1 MNNKRTIERIATIA
15 LAAFLVVYFVYQ
27 VAYGITIGSNGTYT
41 IHGAN
46 GTWATFS
53 APPGT
58 TLSNMT
64 IKSEDNPSSMQLGN
78 TTWTM
83 LNGTHSLSAMKFNE
97 QCQQPYEVCM
107 ASFKRI
113 LYGNTYVGSDP
124 SVTLGTYFHICPQ
137 LQKCVAMKTIEVY
150 SDHLVFLDP
159 HGNTIHLVR

>member
-1 MNNKRTIERIATIA
+1 MNKQTERITIIG
-15 LAAFLVVYFVYQ
+15 LLAFLVGYFMYQ
-27 VAYGITIGSNGTYT
+27 VAYGLTIGSNGTYT
-41 IHGAN
+41 IHGPN
-46 GTWATFS
+46 GTWAMFS
-53 APPGT
+53 VPPGT

-97 QCQQPYEVCM
+97 QCQQPYDVCM

-113 LYGNTYVGSDP
+113 LYGNTYVGGSDP
-124 SVTLGTYFHICPQ
+124 SVTLDTYFHICPQ

-150 SDHLVFLDP
+150 SDHLGFLDP